1 MCKSQINTAMWK
13 HKFSLDIIKLD
24 IIFGDSKYDSLATM
38 HESKMKKHN
47 VNHAN
52 WMQNKLA

>member
-1 MCKSQINTAMWK
+1 MHKSQINTPMRK
-13 HKFSLDIIKLD
+13 HKFSSYITKLG
-24 IIFGDSKYDSLATM
+24 IIFDDSKYDSPATI

-47 VNHAN
+47 VNHTN